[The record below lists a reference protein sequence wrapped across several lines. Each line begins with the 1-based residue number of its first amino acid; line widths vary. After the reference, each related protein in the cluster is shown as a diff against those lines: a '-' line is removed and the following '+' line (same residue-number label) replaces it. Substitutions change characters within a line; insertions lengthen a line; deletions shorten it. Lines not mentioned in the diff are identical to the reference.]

1 VGDRPTPEMV
11 NDAIRRAGLVANPEW
26 GWLADEVLALRTALA
41 DSQALLKRW
50 TSKPT
55 VVLTDTSNELHN
67 CDVLDVSHSEP
78 GLLIKCDTMNTALAR
93 VEGEK
98 NEWMQRAAKGAES
111 FNAALSDCRI
121 LLAECEAARLWR
133 EAPPHE
139 CDGSD
144 PHGACAACEMSD
156 LWAEARAATDASG
169 ARARHAKG
177 GGA

>member
-1 VGDRPTPEMV
+1 MERDRPTPERIEQ
-11 NDAIRRAGLVANPEW
+11 IRALCGPNATGIHGDL
-26 GWLADEVLALRTALA
+26 LAEIEALR
-41 DSQALLKRW
+41 
-50 TSKPT
+50 
-55 VVLTDTSNELHN
+55 
-67 CDVLDVSHSEP
+67 
-78 GLLIKCDTMNTALAR
+78 TALAR

-98 NEWMQRAAKGAES
+98 DLLDTKH
-111 FNAALSDCRI
+111 FNATYETQAVMIERDAALSDCRI

-144 PHGACAACEMSD
+144 PHGSCSACEIAD